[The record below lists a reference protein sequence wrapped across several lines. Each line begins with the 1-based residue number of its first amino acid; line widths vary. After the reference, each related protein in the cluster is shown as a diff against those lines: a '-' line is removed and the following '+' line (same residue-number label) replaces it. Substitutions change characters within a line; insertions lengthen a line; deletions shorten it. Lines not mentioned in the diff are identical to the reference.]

1 MSLKVGLYKMDGR
14 SEARLRIIF
23 KMVYKNQCSIT
34 DISKS
39 DVVIINVEKQNEDEL
54 ILEFTSQFSDKTFI
68 LLSDEFISIDNIRC
82 ITRPFK
88 LPDLLDSLKNP
99 TKPNTHSPTVREIKS
114 ENTADKKTLQ
124 SLDRKLATKTE
135 KLKPSNI
142 ESSNEDIYY
151 DPQKFLQGKIINAI
165 GKANK
170 LNKTVFLRCW
180 SRRWVLISPS
190 SGFLVEN
197 IKERQLASLGLI
209 CTEKEQDIVFR
220 EESFTQEHMSTMSET
235 PVKDVKA
242 TPIDKFIWDIA
253 VRTARGRIPKG
264 ESADDI
270 YILKQWPNLTRVSQ
284 IPNSMRISAFWLDKP
299 QSINNIAE
307 SLSIPIKDVFTFF
320 SAGYANG
327 LIKKAKRKEDKL
339 IKPELSE
346 TKKSKKG
353 LFSAILK
360 KLSRIS
366 GNEKSVK
373 TEQSEHV

>member
-1 MSLKVGLYKMDGR
+1 MSLKVGLYKMDER

-39 DVVIINVEKQNEDEL
+39 DVVIVNVEKQNVDEL
-54 ILEFTSQFSDKTFI
+54 ISEFTSKFSNKTFI
-68 LLSDEFISIDNIRC
+68 LLSSELINIDNIRC

-88 LPDLLDSLKNP
+88 LPELLDSLKNP
-99 TKPNTHSPTVREIKS
+99 TKPNTLSSSAPETKLEKNDSKQTLKS
-114 ENTADKKTLQ
+114 ADSKP
-124 SLDRKLATKTE
+124 ATKT
-135 KLKPSNI
+135 KLFKANNVEPS
-142 ESSNEDIYY
+142 SEDIYY

-165 GKANK
+165 DKANK

-180 SRRWVLISPS
+180 SHRWVLISPS

-209 CTEKEQDIVFR
+209 STEKDKDIIFK
-220 EESFTQEHMSTMSET
+220 EESFAKEHMSTMSET

-242 TPIDKFIWDIA
+242 TPMDKFIWDIA
-253 VRTARGRIPKG
+253 VRTARGRIPIG
-264 ESADDI
+264 ESPEDI
-270 YILKQWPNLTRVSQ
+270 YVLKQWPNLTRISQ

-299 QSINNIAE
+299 QTINNVAE
-307 SLSIPIKDVFTFF
+307 SLNIPIQDVFTFF

-327 LIKKAKRKEDKL
+327 LIIKAKRKEDNL
-339 IKPELSE
+339 VKPEVTE

-360 KLSRIS
+360 KLSSIS
-366 GNEKSVK
+366 GSEKPVK
-373 TEQSEHV
+373 TEQNEHV